1 MPTHILSFVEV
12 DWHVLFMACQNMH
25 LHMELLDVMI
35 HSQPLE
41 ENQVSSLIDFS
52 KSKNPMPFMKDG

>member
-1 MPTHILSFVEV
+1 
-12 DWHVLFMACQNMH
+12 
-25 LHMELLDVMI
+25 MELLDVMI